1 MYCRFRMKLHNL
13 PASALVARLLG
24 LACLA
29 PLASWAQSA
38 ADVPTPVAASASA
51 PCVAP
56 SGAPQWLPCG
66 PDRILTEEEAKAHF
80 VKEGQVTKVLLTGG
94 QSGRKFFANFKPGGK
109 LDAGLEGGT
118 NNGKSWKFVDGRLCR
133 DYYRFSVVHCSALE
147 VADGKLYFL
156 NLDGTRDTIT
166 SVEFA
171 QP

>member
-1 MYCRFRMKLHNL
+1 MKPGLL
-13 PASALVARLLG
+13 PATAV

-29 PLASWAQSA
+29 PLAVLAQSA
-38 ADVPTPVAASASA
+38 SETPASPAAAAAPA

-56 SGAPQWLPCG
+56 AGAPQWLPCG
-66 PDRILTEEEAKAHF
+66 PDRVLTEAEARAHF
-80 VKEGQVTKVLLTGG
+80 FKDGQVTKMLLTGG
-94 QSGRKFFANFKPGGK
+94 TSGRKFYANFKPGGK

-133 DYYRFSVVHCSALE
+133 DYYRFSVIHCSVFE
-147 VADGKLYFL
+147 VAGGALYLVQDGSK
-156 NLDGTRDTIT
+156 DPVT